1 MKTNKIQQTMWALVC
16 LCALFVAGCKSKP
29 DDSKL
34 TSAVQSKVAAI
45 DPGISVD
52 TKEAVVTLS
61 GMVSSQDAVTEAEQ
75 SAKSVEGVKSVTNNL
90 TVKPVAP
97 EESTVANT
105 ANTDAALKNSVEQNL
120 TKYGVTGV
128 TATVNNGEVTLT
140 GDITRAKLQDAMKAA
155 NEAQPA
161 KVNNQLSIK

>member
-16 LCALFVAGCKSKP
+16 LCTLFVAGCKNKP

-61 GMVSSQDAVTEAEQ
+61 GMVSSQDAVSEAEQ

-90 TVKPVAP
+90 TVKPAAP
-97 EESTVANT
+97 EENTAANT
-105 ANTDAALKNSVEQNL
+105 VNTDAALKSSVEQNL
-120 TKYGVTGV
+120 TKYGVSGV
-128 TATVNNGEVTLT
+128 TATVSNGEVTLT

-155 NEAQPA
+155 NEAQPT